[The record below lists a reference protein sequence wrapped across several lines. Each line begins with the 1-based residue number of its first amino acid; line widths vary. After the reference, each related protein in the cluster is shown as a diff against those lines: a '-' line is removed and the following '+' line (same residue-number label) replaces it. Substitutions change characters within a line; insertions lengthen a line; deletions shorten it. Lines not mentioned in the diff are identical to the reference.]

1 MLEDR
6 SSVSLAPEGGA
17 RRCTSAP
24 RRTGPPLAD
33 ELLESS
39 RRFAQSAVAAYSAE
53 SWDVF
58 YLHLATAL
66 EHLAKSVLAS
76 ADPVLIADS
85 RGGFDTLLH
94 LTGHGDR
101 ARIPEFAGAVK
112 TVGLSDALER
122 VARLIDNYK
131 LPGPGVVHLI
141 EVRNSLVHA
150 GQGGRMAAEQVLGD
164 VAGYLEQLIRA
175 RRVDPAAYWGESS
188 DLVTDHR
195 EKRLDAIHAS
205 YRRRIRAAKDRYAA
219 TIRSMDAPTT
229 AAFVSAVISRGINAD
244 FSEIPRD
251 CPACGNVG
259 VLFVGLA
266 EPEWEP
272 DWDYGDGQTYVA
284 GMYVASIRIFGQEF
298 NCRACGLALDGPDLE
313 LAGMDDSTLAAEDFD
328 AELAR
333 RAFEPALMADAAKW

>member
-1 MLEDR
+1 MDV
-6 SSVSLAPEGGA
+6 SSNK
-17 RRCTSAP
+17 RNR
-24 RRTGPPLAD
+24 PPLAD
-33 ELLESS
+33 ELLDSS

-85 RGGFDTLLH
+85 RSGFDTLLH
-94 LTGHGDR
+94 LTGYGDR

-141 EVRNSLVHA
+141 GVRNSFVHA
-150 GQGGRMAAEQVLGD
+150 AQGGKMAAEQVLGD
-164 VAGYLEQLIRA
+164 VAGYVEQLIRA
-175 RRVDPAAYWGESS
+175 RGVDATAYWGETSE
-188 DLVTDHR
+188 LVADHR

-205 YRRRIRAAKDRYAA
+205 YRRRLQAAKDRYAA
-219 TIRSMDAPTT
+219 TIGSMESPART
-229 AAFVSAVISRGINAD
+229 AFVAAVTPQGINAD

-259 VLFVGLA
+259 VLFVALA

-272 DWDYGDGQTYVA
+272 DWDYGDGQPYVA

-298 NCRACGLALDGPDLE
+298 ECRACGIALDGPDLE
-313 LAGMDDSTLAAEDFD
+313 LAGMDDIALAAGDFET
-328 AELAR
+328 ELAR
-333 RAFEPALMADAAKW
+333 RAFERELMTDVDDAD